1 MKKILIVLFAS
12 LLVLSACGND
22 DMKEEKKTEQKEKKS
37 EKKEEKQTS
46 NTTQTPTQEDTTV
59 NDNQQPTTVDYNHPQ
74 NYQESNNINENVNVS
89 NGETEQQQEPTKE
102 EIYEWDKQNIQGGT
116 DAGLI
121 DYDEVNRILEENR
134 KIKESEV
141 SEEFTPEEEAAIM
154 EQLEQELE
162 AEGLK

>member
-1 MKKILIVLFAS
+1 M
-12 LLVLSACGND
+12 
-22 DMKEEKKTEQKEKKS
+22 
-37 EKKEEKQTS
+37 
-46 NTTQTPTQEDTTV
+46 
-59 NDNQQPTTVDYNHPQ
+59 
-74 NYQESNNINENVNVS
+74 NVS

-121 DYDEVNRILEENR
+121 DYDEVNRIFEENR
-134 KIKESEV
+134 KIEESEV

-154 EQLEQELE
+154 EQQEQELE